1 MGRLSGK
8 TAFITGGA
16 RGIGAATAKLY
27 AAEGAAVALSDID
40 GEGAAALAAEL
51 SAQGAKAVGFRHDVA
66 SEADWADAMARV
78 ATLGPLDVLVNNAGI
93 LMVKLIADTTLDD
106 FRRMEAINVEGVFL
120 GIKAAFA
127 AMGARGGAVI
137 NLSSIVGLMG
147 LLGHIAYNASKGA
160 VRLMTK
166 SAAMEA
172 AALGWPIRVNSIHPG
187 VMATEMTRV
196 HYGVGT
202 DNAATDNI
210 LNLIPSGRFGT
221 AGDVAEAALYLASDA
236 SAYVNGAELVVDG
249 GWMAGRTAR
258 PQPA

>member
-78 ATLGPLDVLVNNAGI
+78 AALGPLDVLVNNAGI

-137 NLSSIVGLMG
+137 NLSSIAGLMG
-147 LLGHIAYNASKGA
+147 SPGHIAYNASKGA

>member
-78 ATLGPLDVLVNNAGI
+78 AALGPLDVLVNNAGI

-137 NLSSIVGLMG
+137 NLSSIAGLMG
-147 LLGHIAYNASKGA
+147 SPGHIAYNASKGA

-196 HYGVGT
+196 HYGVGA

>member
-78 ATLGPLDVLVNNAGI
+78 AALGPLDVLVNNAGI
-93 LMVKLIADTTLDD
+93 LMVKLIADTTLED

-137 NLSSIVGLMG
+137 NLSSIAGLMG
-147 LLGHIAYNASKGA
+147 SPGHIAYNASKGA

-196 HYGVGT
+196 HYGVGA